1 MPNNSSLINLISKYG
16 NDGIPALD
24 DLVRLIQTVEHVNQ
38 QLLFEN
44 KFLADEKNNMK
55 AQNLRLIQEN
65 GNLHKE
71 LKNCTVQEILADIQA
86 GNGSMLF
93 NGTDKNKELEVQL
106 KTKT

>member
-1 MPNNSSLINLISKYG
+1 
-16 NDGIPALD
+16 
-24 DLVRLIQTVEHVNQ
+24 
-38 QLLFEN
+38 
-44 KFLADEKNNMK
+44 MK

-65 GNLHKE
+65 GSLHKE

>member
-1 MPNNSSLINLISKYG
+1 
-16 NDGIPALD
+16 
-24 DLVRLIQTVEHVNQ
+24 
-38 QLLFEN
+38 
-44 KFLADEKNNMK
+44 MK